1 MAREVKQ
8 WITVNGHHVPIYE
21 GQTKAEAI
29 KNFTNHQANVDADEA
44 KKQRQ
49 IEESRRQAETAGGSE
64 QKTGGSVDIHKS
76 TIEDFDIKEL
86 GELKDADNE
95 DDFIDAN
102 IKNPK
107 FMQFGRERGIEAC
120 RQLWYEMRR
129 QKEIENLKEMSIEK
143 AIETVR
149 ENIKASHLSGWFRNG
164 DSEYKPRIAEQMFGN
179 KGTLNA
185 ALNMAYYNYKNEME
199 TQRKQALPFNEWLTT
214 PQTVYR
220 GTSGQKLIDSDV
232 FTSYTPSRKTAE
244 DFAHGTGG
252 KSGSQ
257 HGGEAKVSSMTIRPI
272 DTWGQ
277 LQTNG
282 EYEFLIPI
290 TIEEKS
296 EKRRKK

>member
-1 MAREVKQ
+1 MEREVKQ

-21 GQTKAEAI
+21 GQTKEEAI
-29 KNFTNHQANVDADEA
+29 NSFMEHKANVDSDEA
-44 KKQRQ
+44 KKERQ
-49 IEESRRQAETAGGSE
+49 IAESRKQAETASANE
-64 QKTGGSVDIHKS
+64 QKQDKHDS
-76 TIEDFDIKEL
+76 TIESFDIKSL
-86 GELKDADNE
+86 GELKDADND
-95 DDFIDAN
+95 DDFIEAN
-102 IKNPK
+102 LKNPK
-107 FMQFGRERGIEAC
+107 FMQFGRERGIDAC

-129 QKEIENLKEMSIEK
+129 QKAIENLKEMPIEK

-164 DSEYKPRIAEQMFGN
+164 DSEYKPRIAEQLFGHED
-179 KGTLNA
+179 TLNA
-185 ALNMAYYNYKNEME
+185 SLNIAYYNYKNEMQ
-199 TQRKQALPFNEWLTT
+199 TQQKKALSFEEWLVT

-232 FTSYTPSRKTAE
+232 FTSYTPSKKTAE

-257 HGGEAKVSSMTIRPI
+257 HGGEAQVSSMTIRPI

-282 EYEFLIPI
+282 EYEFMIPI
-290 TIEEKS
+290 TIDAKS